1 MVCSLHP
8 FIVLY
13 RNQPEKKKDF
23 CLKYTVHLETHL
35 SCRHI
40 QKLMNIAFCIPLL
53 QRQSFHPSH
62 ISVLITKVTYIS
74 TYLYLKGT
82 ISFLQSVR

>member
-1 MVCSLHP
+1 MVRSLHP
-8 FIVLY
+8 LIVRY
-13 RNQPEKKKDF
+13 TNEPGKKKDF

-35 SCRHI
+35 SCRPE
-40 QKLMNIAFCIPLL
+40 QKLMNITFCILLL

-62 ISVLITKVTYIS
+62 ISVLTTKVTYIR